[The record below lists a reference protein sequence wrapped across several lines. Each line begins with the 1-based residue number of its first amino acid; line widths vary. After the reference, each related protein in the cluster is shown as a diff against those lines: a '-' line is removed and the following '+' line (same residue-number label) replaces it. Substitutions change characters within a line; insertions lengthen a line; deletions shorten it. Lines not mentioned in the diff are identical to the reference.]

1 MTRAVELHERAAE
14 LGVKEAHFDLGCL
27 YAKGTDVEKD
37 TAKAFRHYEAAAM
50 CGQVEARHTLGYL
63 EYDAGN
69 YDLAL
74 QHFLISAKL
83 GYEKSLNKVK
93 ISFTKGLA
101 TKANYAAAL
110 RGYQNAND
118 EMLMMKCQALVETKL
133 NRWGLTLR
141 KCKVAKVAD
150 SVPLSKQFDA
160 SLFKCARHDVGGRW
174 VVRQGL
180 STRQN
185 MHETQGVDKYNDMT
199 LFFRTF

>member
-1 MTRAVELHERAAE
+1 MEKDLTRAVELYERAAE
-14 LGVKEAHFDLGCL
+14 LGVKEAHFNLGCL

-50 CGQVEARHTLGYL
+50 CGHVSARHNLGYV
-63 EYDAGN
+63 EDDAGN

-83 GYEKSLNKVK
+83 GHEKSLNNVK
-93 ISFTKGLA
+93 TSFMNGLA
-101 TKANYAAAL
+101 TKADYAAAL
-110 RGYQNAND
+110 RGYQNA
-118 EMLMMKCQALVETKL
+118 MMKCQALTETKL

-185 MHETQGVDKYNDMT
+185 MHETQGVDEYNDMT